1 MNRLAALWRPV
12 REGARK
18 LIPSRALRWALIY
31 LPLFSVAVW
40 FGIET
45 ILQGTASADVKT
57 SLVNAGVF
65 SVRVMVAICLVHAV
79 TCCKVWNWDLRN
91 DYRDKLQRILD
102 GSKAGNAIGAFAV
115 LAGEMVAKL
124 GLLWMLLR
132 GLILWPQGV
141 A

>member
-1 MNRLAALWRPV
+1 MNRLSALWRPV
-12 REGARK
+12 REHAKK

-91 DYRDKLQRILD
+91 DYRDQLQRILD
-102 GSKAGNAIGAFAV
+102 GSAPGNAIGAFAV

>member
-12 REGARK
+12 REFARK

-79 TCCKVWNWDLRN
+79 TCCKVWNWDLLN

-102 GSKAGNAIGAFAV
+102 GSEPGNAIGAFAV
-115 LAGEMVAKL
+115 LSGEMVAKL